1 MKKYIEVKIS
11 LPRTKNGCLSV
22 NAKKMTDGFWDTIK
36 EFDPTAVE
44 QATEFAHD
52 FAKKCSKGNRNII
65 WVLDDNK
72 RPIGAYINGEKR
84 QPRY

>member
-1 MKKYIEVKIS
+1 MKKYNNVRIITGEKVYVQAQK
-11 LPRTKNGCLSV
+11 V
-22 NAKKMTDGFWDTIK
+22 TDRFWDTVK
-36 EFDPTAVE
+36 EYDPAAVE

-72 RPIGAYINGEKR
+72 QPIGAYINGEKW
-84 QPRY
+84 QTRY